1 MCYKPRETPL
11 LAMAAS
17 HGWFAIGGVE
27 AMVEQGLAQARMWAA
42 TAKAFADGKDHFDP
56 IPYAVKAGDE
66 GPIGV
71 KVEEQAREMA
81 KAMMDIKV

>member
-1 MCYKPRETPL
+1 
-11 LAMAAS
+11 
-17 HGWFAIGGVE
+17 
-27 AMVEQGLAQARMWAA
+27 MVEQGLAQARMWAA